1 MTELINVLA
10 IDDDKFIQKVITK
23 SLSSDSLVVRTAN
36 DGEAGI
42 EEAIRNIPDLILL
55 DVEMPGINGYETCI
69 RLREID
75 ETKNIPIIFLS
86 SHSSLQERMQG
97 YEVGADDYLVKPFE
111 KENLLV
117 RVNILVKYHNEREE
131 LRKQYELAHKNAMT
145 ALTGAGELALA
156 FRFLEKSN
164 SYHTINDLAQG
175 LLESTEQ
182 LSIEC
187 CAMIIEQDQLL
198 WYSSENTTISPLE
211 KELIEMCDKNA
222 RFLDFG
228 NRTIINYPKVSLL
241 VKNMP
246 LDDIE
251 RYGRIKD
258 LLPLLLSSV
267 NSKIN
272 ALITQ
277 DALIQQSSHLFD
289 SFRKIRNSLFYL
301 GSTIVKNRDE
311 SIEIMNAL
319 TQELNCDLLR
329 MGLEDDQEAYLLNRI
344 DTALENVMEEMD
356 AGLEIR
362 QAISFIRTHIN
373 ITLEKQEQ
381 LYTAFIDSLA
391 TEVAE
396 QSNELDDNIELF

>member
-1 MTELINVLA
+1 MTNLINVLA
-10 IDDDKFIQKVITK
+10 IDDDKFIQKVITR
-23 SLSSDSLVVRTAN
+23 SLNSDTLVVRTAN
-36 DGEAGI
+36 DGESGI
-42 EEAIRNIPDLILL
+42 EEAIRNVPDLILL

-69 RLREID
+69 RLRELD

-131 LRKQYELAHKNAMT
+131 LRSQYELAHNNAIT
-145 ALTGAGELALA
+145 ALTGAGELGLA
-156 FRFLEKSN
+156 IHFLEKSH
-164 SYHTINDLAQG
+164 SYHAINDLAQG

-187 CAMIIEQDQLL
+187 CAMIVEQDQLL

-211 KELIEMCDKNA
+211 KELIEMCDKEA

-246 LDDIE
+246 LDDMD

-258 LLPLLLSSV
+258 LLPLLLSSA
-267 NSKIN
+267 NAKIN

-277 DALIQQSSHLFD
+277 EALIKQSSHLFD

-301 GSTIVKNRDE
+301 GSTIVKNRND
-311 SIEIMNAL
+311 STEIMNAL

-329 MGLEDDQEAYLLNRI
+329 MGLEEDQEAYLLNRI

-362 QAISFIRTHIN
+362 QAISFIRTNIN

-381 LYTAFIDSLA
+381 LYTAFTDSLA
-391 TEVAE
+391 TEVTE
-396 QSNELDDNIELF
+396 QSSELDDNIELF